1 MNSNK
6 NISNFGGAV
15 KLDYSGIGMD
25 SSDAK
30 VLAELLK
37 ANVTVQWLDVSA
49 NGLGPDAGKAIAASI
64 AENSTITSVSQ
75 QQYAFYLLLLT
86 CLSLPLVCFLYSLV

>member
-15 KLDYSGIGMD
+15 KLDFSNCGMD

-30 VLAELLK
+30 VLAELLG
-37 ANVTVQWLDVSA
+37 ANIAVQ
-49 NGLGPDAGKAIAASI
+49 GPHLFAAAI
-64 AENSTITSVSQ
+64 AENSTITSVSYQ
-75 QQYAFYLLLLT
+75 KYAFSSPFSD
-86 CLSLPLVCFLYSLV
+86 LSFPFPLCFLYSLGYVAPC

>member
-37 ANVTVQWLDVSA
+37 ANITVQWLDASS
-49 NGLGPDAGKAIAASI
+49 NSLGSEGGKALAASI
-64 AENSTITSVSQ
+64 AENSTITSVRT
-75 QQYAFYLLLLT
+75 LLCEIVLK
-86 CLSLPLVCFLYSLV
+86 